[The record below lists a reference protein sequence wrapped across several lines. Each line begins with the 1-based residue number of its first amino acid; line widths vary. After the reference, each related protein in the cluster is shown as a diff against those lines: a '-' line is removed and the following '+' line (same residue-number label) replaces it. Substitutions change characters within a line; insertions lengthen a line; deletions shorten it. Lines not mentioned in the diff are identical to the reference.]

1 MERTKNWK
9 TFLMLMICVVLVVD
23 SWGRVLG
30 QSSPAPTITDYA
42 QSALPDTLA
51 IDTAFCKG
59 QTMTIHG
66 QYFKRAQGGESWDT
80 TRVFF
85 GGLSGV
91 QGQILSITTASGGT
105 NDYMQLVI
113 PDVYMEDTCLQLT
126 IIKTTIQG
134 STPFNLTVTDTVC
147 LLGDFVQISYSDTLF
162 CIGEANPLPTIV
174 TSSSTSGAF
183 CCEAGAS
190 GFFVQTSG
198 EVPLYSGSVG
208 IDNTFEYHTNHPY
221 CPDTIQFKID
231 ILQSI
236 ASQARYNGQPTL
248 TICSAS
254 TNFPVADSATLI
266 PGFGS
271 GHFADPTGNVFV
283 MDSLTGLI
291 DPGQCQSGTHDLL
304 YIPHLPCHDTA
315 VVTVTVTAPAT
326 AQVIYPGISSTQ
338 PHLCQNEPT
347 QNPGFLSGSPGGQF
361 WSVPAG
367 IAFGQ
372 VGEILPPACAIG
384 NFDVFYR
391 PPGSCADT
399 VSVLIGLVVDSAV
412 VSDLGFATVNRCL
425 NDTLYFAAL
434 PSGWIGVFNGSTQ
447 LYSGNNVDLAL
458 SQFGL
463 SGGEALQITYTRS
476 ATCADTD
483 FATVNVLVNDNA
495 SFGYPNPA
503 YCLGDADP
511 FPVLAGQGGG
521 TFSALTSATVLSSL
535 GRIRLDSSGPG
546 SHTIVYTTNGSC
558 PASDTVSVQIFSAA
572 SAQFSYSAST
582 FCLGE
587 PDPMPTI
594 GGAPGGMFTADS
606 GLVVHPDS
614 GTIDISLSQAGTY
627 NVTYTLTGGCN
638 TSFSQTIQIIPFDSS
653 SSFSY
658 PIDNYC
664 RNGGNPVPALFG
676 DSAGTFYGSIG
687 LVFSNRDSGI
697 VDLSRT
703 DPGVYVITLDLDNR
717 CAVDPR
723 DTLTILELDNSDFS
737 YSTTEVCEG
746 GAPLFIDTVG
756 AASSG
761 VFTSHPSIV
770 FVDSSGTIDLQN
782 SLPGGPFPIYYT
794 SNGPCPTTSQ
804 QSLTI
809 YPRPQGELLESY
821 PGGSVCSGEQISFR
835 AVATGATGYSFFVNG
850 DSVTGLFDL
859 YQSDSFQDGDE
870 VLCILSNSAGCTD
883 TISTTAQI
891 APIPETVIKERPA
904 RLARLDPLRIKVV
917 GVVEGTVYHWTAIGI
932 GPVQVYETEG
942 QTVTLSFAE
951 ENTFEIGF
959 RLTKT
964 TDPATIQVVLQPWAG
979 DCQGKADTVL
989 VEILPSTQAIFVP
1002 EVMTPN
1008 GDGLNDSWII
1018 QWLPEINPDD
1028 YEIHLYNRAGG
1039 EVALI
1044 RPLHPNWDAGTL
1056 PDGVYWWR
1064 LTGRNRQVA
1073 SGPTFKADEA
1083 NILQAGGLTIRRK

>member
-1 MERTKNWK
+1 M
-9 TFLMLMICVVLVVD
+9 
-23 SWGRVLG
+23 
-30 QSSPAPTITDYA
+30 ITDYA
-42 QSALPDTLA
+42 QTALPDTLA
-51 IDTAFCKG
+51 MDTAFCKG

-66 QYFKRAQGGESWDT
+66 QYFKWALGGESWDT

-105 NDYMQLVI
+105 NDYMQVTI
-113 PDVYMEDTCLQLT
+113 PDVYQEDTCLQLT
-126 IIKTTIQG
+126 IIKTTVQG

-162 CIGEANPLPTIV
+162 CIGEANPLPAIV

-183 CCEAGAS
+183 CCESGAS
-190 GFFVQTSG
+190 GFFVLGSG

-208 IDNTFEYHTNHPY
+208 IDNTFEYRTNHPH

-231 ILQSI
+231 ILPTNT
-236 ASQARYNGQPTL
+236 SQARYNGQPTL
-248 TICSAS
+248 SICNAS
-254 TNFPVADSATLI
+254 TSFPVADSATLN
-266 PGFGS
+266 PWFGM
-271 GHFADPTGNVFV
+271 GHFADPSGNVFV

-291 DPGQCQSGTHDLL
+291 DPGQCVPGTHDLL
-304 YIPHLPCHDTA
+304 YIPHLPCYDTA
-315 VVTVTVTAPAT
+315 VVTVTVNAPAT
-326 AQVIYPGISSTQ
+326 AQVIYPGIGSSQ

-361 WSVPAG
+361 WSLPAG

-372 VGEILPPACAIG
+372 VGEIIPSACTLG
-384 NFDVFYR
+384 NFDVYYR

-434 PSGWIGVFNGSTQ
+434 PFGWIGVFNGSTL

-463 SGGEALQITYTRS
+463 SGGESLQITYTRS

-483 FATVNVLVNDNA
+483 FATVNVMVNDNA
-495 SFGYPNPA
+495 SFSYPNQA
-503 YCLGDADP
+503 YCIGDANP

-521 TFSALTSATVLSSL
+521 TFSALTSATVLSPL
-535 GRIRLDSSGPG
+535 GQIDLAASGAG
-546 SHTIVYTTNGSC
+546 QHSIVYTTSGPC
-558 PASDTVSVQIFSAA
+558 PASDTASILIFSAA

-587 PDPMPTI
+587 SDPMPTI

-606 GLVVHPDS
+606 GLVIHPDS
-614 GTIDISLSQAGTY
+614 GTISILLSIPGTY

-653 SSFSY
+653 SFFSY
-658 PIDNYC
+658 NSDFHC
-664 RNGGNPVPALFG
+664 RDGANPVPALFG
-676 DSAGTFYGSIG
+676 DSAGTFYGSAG

-703 DPGVYVITLDLDNR
+703 DPGIYVITLDLDNR
-717 CAVDPR
+717 CALDPT
-723 DTLTILELDNSDFS
+723 DTINVYGTDNAYFNYPFLS
-737 YSTTEVCEG
+737 VCEG
-746 GAPLFIDTVG
+746 GSPLFVTDNARPG
-756 AASSG
+756 G
-761 VFTSHPSIV
+761 VFTGPLSV
-770 FVDSSGTIDLQN
+770 TFADSFGTVNLQA
-782 SLPGGPFPIYYT
+782 STPGGPYPIFYT
-794 SNGPCPTTSQ
+794 TTGPCPTTSQ
-804 QSLTI
+804 QHLTI
-809 YPRPQGELLESY
+809 FPRPRGGLLESY

-835 AVATGATGYSFFVNG
+835 AVASGATGYDFFVNG
-850 DSVTGLFDL
+850 DSVAGLFDL
-859 YQSDSFQDGDE
+859 YQSDSLQDGDSL
-870 VLCILSNSAGCTD
+870 LCVLSNSAGCRD
-883 TISTTAQI
+883 SIATTANI

-917 GVVEGTVYHWTAIGI
+917 GVVEKTIYHWTATGI
-932 GPVQVYETEG
+932 GPVEVYENEG
-942 QTVTLSFAE
+942 QTVALSFAE

-959 RLTKT
+959 RLTKA
-964 TDPATIQVVLQPWAG
+964 TDPATIQVIVQPVAG

-1008 GDGLNDSWII
+1008 GDGFNDSWTI

-1064 LTGRNRQVA
+1064 LTGRNRQVTNGQ
-1073 SGPTFKADEA
+1073 SLNVPETD
-1083 NILQAGGLTIRRK
+1083 ILQAGGLTIRRK